1 MSIYMCTNLFLP
13 PLCLP
18 SLSPQFVPSP
28 PPSIWLELPCRIIN
42 VTNTAVKRLICNT
55 LQPTSFHN
63 FTLRTDMEAAATA
76 WRCEQALSFPS
87 KGREELVWLS
97 ASIWNTKLA
106 WFLKLFLFWNVKMMS
121 STFKSA
127 EIKRKLANLWR
138 QLRPIYFNYFCV
150 FTGSVN
156 IISVVDRPYLLPSL
170 WVFFFILNT
179 LSPPGCFR
187 IKLLSPVKRYE

>member
-1 MSIYMCTNLFLP
+1 MTIYMCTNLFLP

-18 SLSPQFVPSP
+18 SLSPQLVPSP
-28 PPSIWLELPCRIIN
+28 PPSIWLELPCCVIN

-97 ASIWNTKLA
+97 TSIWNTKLA
-106 WFLKLFLFWNVKMMS
+106 WFLKLFLFLKCEVEWVLLL
-121 STFKSA
+121 
-127 EIKRKLANLWR
+127 IRPKLSEKWLT
-138 QLRPIYFNYFCV
+138 LCGNYNRF
-150 FTGSVN
+150 
-156 IISVVDRPYLLPSL
+156 ISVVSAYSL
-170 WVFFFILNT
+170 V
-179 LSPPGCFR
+179 
-187 IKLLSPVKRYE
+187 V